1 MRTSPP
7 MPGADGQLIPL
18 IIEEGV
24 LLEMRLPSDPALFG
38 VVRATVNRLG
48 ALLGFSDTDCRS
60 ITRAVDE
67 ALTNIVRHSY
77 HGRPDQPLAIQF
89 RRLLRGS
96 DTSLE
101 VLLWDQGPAID
112 ASQLRERDPEEL
124 RPGGLGLRF
133 IREAMDTVEFHR
145 QGNANRLRMI
155 KHLVAAGP
163 GRTT

>member
-18 IIEEGV
+18 QIEEGV

-48 ALLGFSDTDCRS
+48 ALL
-60 ITRAVDE
+60 
-67 ALTNIVRHSY
+67 VRHSY